1 MISFRY
7 HLVSIIAVFLGI
19 ALGVVV
25 GTSALN
31 GAVVGDLRHQVS
43 DLKKNDDA
51 LAKQNQT
58 LRARSANADLLA
70 QTFGAKVAGGT
81 LAKTPVVLLGAPGA
95 SKGLKDAIAAQ
106 VTAAGGTIAGRLQLS
121 KDFSDP
127 TRANDIRSLAT
138 SGLHPI
144 GLQLPT
150 TDDAG
155 SLAGALLGFVLLGHG
170 QSTDLAQV
178 IAGFGTLNMVKAESS
193 AVTAGKVVLL
203 IAPGTRPKD
212 DEAGKMLLSF
222 SAQLGAGT
230 GGPTVV
236 VGDPASDTAG
246 GLVALV
252 RHDDT
257 ASGAVSSVDDVPS
270 PLGELTV
277 VLTAADTLAGHK
289 GHYGVGADA
298 DALLP
303 GAGS

>member
-31 GAVVGDLRHQVS
+31 GAVVGDLRSQVK
-43 DLKKNDDA
+43 DLKKTNSA
-51 LAKQNQT
+51 LTTQNQT
-58 LRARSANADLLA
+58 LRTRSSDADLLA
-70 QTFGAKVAGGT
+70 QTFGAKIAGAS
-81 LAKTPVVLLGAPGA
+81 LAKTPVVLVGAPGA
-95 SKGLKDAIAAQ
+95 SKGLKDSVAEQ
-106 VTAAGGTIAGRLQLS
+106 VKAAGGTVASRLQLS
-121 KDFSDP
+121 KDFTDP
-127 TRANDIRSLAT
+127 RRANDIRSLAT

-155 SLAGALLGFVLLGHG
+155 LLAGALLGFVLLGHG

-178 IAGFGTLNMVKAESS
+178 VAGFGTLNMVKVESPS
-193 AVTAGKVVLL
+193 VAAGKLVLL
-203 IAPGTRPKD
+203 VAPGALPVD
-212 DEAGKMLLSF
+212 AEAGRMLLSF
-222 SAQLGAGT
+222 TTQLGAGT

-252 RHDDT
+252 RKDET
-257 ASGAVSSVDDVPS
+257 ANKAVSSVDDANS
-270 PLGELTV
+270 ALGQLTV
-277 VLTAADTLAGHK
+277 VLTGAETVAGRK
-289 GHYGVGADA
+289 GHYGVGADN
-298 DALLP
+298 DGLLP
-303 GAGS
+303 GAGN

>member
-7 HLVSIIAVFLGI
+7 HLVSVIAVFLGI

-31 GAVVGDLRHQVS
+31 GAVLADLRHQVS
-43 DLKKNDDA
+43 D
-51 LAKQNQT
+51 AKQNSSALAAQNQV

-70 QTFGAKVAGGT
+70 DTFGDKIASGA

-95 SKGLKDAIAAQ
+95 PKGLKDAVAAQ
-106 VTAAGGTIAGRLQLS
+106 VTAAGGTIAARLQLS
-121 KDFSDP
+121 KDFNDP
-127 TRANDIRSLAT
+127 RRANDIRSLAT

-155 SLAGALLGFVLLGHG
+155 TLAGALLGFVLLGHG

-178 IAGFGTLNMVKAESS
+178 VAGFGTLNMIKTESP
-193 AVTAGKVVLL
+193 AVAAGKLL
-203 IAPGTRPKD
+203 LLVAPGALPKD
-212 DEAGKMLLSF
+212 GEAGKMLLSF
-222 SAQLGAGT
+222 SAQLGAST

-236 VGDPASDTAG
+236 VGDPPSNTAG

-252 RHDDT
+252 RGDDT
-257 ASGAVSSVDDVPS
+257 ADKAVSTVDDANS

-277 VLTAADTLAGHK
+277 VLTAADTLAGRK
-289 GHYGVGADA
+289 GHYGVGAGA
-298 DALLP
+298 DGLLP
-303 GAGS
+303 GAGG

>member
-7 HLVSIIAVFLGI
+7 HLVSVIAVFLGI
-19 ALGVVV
+19 ALGVVI

-31 GAVVGDLRHQVS
+31 GAVVGELRHQVS
-43 DLKKNDDA
+43 DLEKNQDG
-51 LAKQNQT
+51 
-58 LRARSANADLLA
+58 LRAQNRVLQAHSANADLLA
-70 QTFGAKVAGGT
+70 QTFGAKISRGA

-95 SKGLKDAIAAQ
+95 PKGLKDAIAAQ
-106 VTAAGGTIAGRLQLS
+106 VVAAGGTVAGRLQLG

-127 TRANDIRSLAT
+127 RRANDIRSLAT

-150 TDDAG
+150 TEDAG
-155 SLAGALLGFVLLGHG
+155 SLAGALLGFVLHGHG

-178 IAGFGTLNMVKAESS
+178 VAGFGTLNMIKAESQS
-193 AVTAGKVVLL
+193 VTAGKLVLL
-203 IAPGTRPKD
+203 IAPGALPKN

-222 SAQLGAGT
+222 GVQLGSST

-236 VGDPASDTAG
+236 VGDPPAATAG

-252 RHDDT
+252 RGDDT
-257 ASGAVSSVDDVPS
+257 ANKAVSTVDDATS

-277 VLTAADTLAGHK
+277 VLTGADTLAGHK
-289 GHYGVGADA
+289 GHYGTGAGV

-303 GAGS
+303 GASS

>member
-7 HLVSIIAVFLGI
+7 HLVSLIAVFLGI
-19 ALGVVV
+19 ALGVVI

-31 GAVVGDLRHQVS
+31 GAVVGDLRHQVR
-43 DLKKNDDA
+43 DLEKNEDA
-51 LAKQNQT
+51 LSAQNKVLQ
-58 LRARSANADLLA
+58 ARSAHADLLA
-70 QTFGAKVAGGT
+70 QTFGAKIAGGA

-95 SKGLKDAIAAQ
+95 PKGLKDAIAAQ
-106 VTAAGGTIAGRLQLS
+106 VSAAGGTIAGRLQLS

-127 TRANDIRSLAT
+127 RRANDIRSLAT

-155 SLAGALLGFVLLGHG
+155 ALAGALLGYVLLGHG

-178 IAGFGTLNMVKAESS
+178 VAGFGTLNMIKAESS
-193 AVTAGKVVLL
+193 SVTAGKLVLL
-203 IAPGTRPKD
+203 IAPGALPKD

-222 SAQLGAGT
+222 GTQLASST

-236 VGDPASDTAG
+236 AGDPAANTAG
-246 GLVALV
+246 GLVALI
-252 RHDDT
+252 RGDET
-257 ASGAVSSVDDVPS
+257 ADKAVSTVDDANSV
-270 PLGELTV
+270 LGQLTV
-277 VLTAADTLAGHK
+277 VLTGADVLAGRK
-289 GHYGVGADA
+289 GHYGTGAGA

>member
-1 MISFRY
+1 VISFRY
-7 HLVSIIAVFLGI
+7 HLVSVIAVFLGI
-19 ALGVVV
+19 ALGVVI

-43 DLKKNDDA
+43 DLKKSDGALTADNQQLRQRASDA
-51 LAKQNQT
+51 
-58 LRARSANADLLA
+58 DVLA
-70 QTFGAKVAGGT
+70 QTFGAKIAGGA

-95 SKGLKDAIAAQ
+95 SKELKDAVAAQ
-106 VTAAGGTIAGRLQLS
+106 VAAAGGTVTARLQLS

-127 TRANDIRSLAT
+127 RRANDIRSLAT

-178 IAGFGTLNMVKAESS
+178 VAGFGTLNMIKAESPT
-193 AVTAGKVVLL
+193 VTAGKLVLL
-203 IAPGTRPKD
+203 IAPGPLPKD

-222 SAQLGAGT
+222 GTQLGAST

-236 VGDPASDTAG
+236 VGDPAAATAG

-252 RHDDT
+252 RGDDT
-257 ASGAVSSVDDVPS
+257 ANKAVSTVDDATS

-277 VLTAADTLAGHK
+277 VLTGAETIKGHK
-289 GHYGVGADA
+289 GHYGTGPGNDG
-298 DALLP
+298 LLP

>member
-7 HLVSIIAVFLGI
+7 HLVSVIAVFLGI
-19 ALGVVV
+19 ALGVVI

-43 DLKKNDDA
+43 DLKKNQSA
-51 LAKQNQT
+51 LASQNQV
-58 LRARSANADLLA
+58 LRARSAHADLLA
-70 QTFGAKVAGGT
+70 QTFGAKISHAA

-95 SKGLKDAIAAQ
+95 SKGLKDAIADQ
-106 VTAAGGTIAGRLQLS
+106 VTEAGGTIAARLQLS

-127 TRANDIRSLAT
+127 RRANDIRSLAT

-178 IAGFGTLNMVKAESS
+178 VAGFGTLNMIKAESS
-193 AVTAGKVVLL
+193 SVTAGKLVLL
-203 IAPGTRPKD
+203 IAPGALPKD
-212 DEAGKMLLSF
+212 DEAGKMLLAF
-222 SAQLGAGT
+222 GAQLGAGT

-236 VGDPASDTAG
+236 VGDPASNTAG
-246 GLVALV
+246 GLIALV
-252 RHDDT
+252 RNDDT
-257 ASGAVSSVDDVPS
+257 ANKAVSTVDDATTS
-270 PLGELTV
+270 LGELTV
-277 VLTAADTLAGHK
+277 VLTGAETLTGHK
-289 GHYGVGADA
+289 GHYGTGSGV

>member
-7 HLVSIIAVFLGI
+7 HLVSVIAVFLGI

-43 DLKKNDDA
+43 DLKKNQSA
-51 LAKQNQT
+51 LASQNQV

-70 QTFGAKVAGGT
+70 QTFGAKIADAA

-95 SKGLKDAIAAQ
+95 SKGLKDAVAAQ
-106 VTAAGGTIAGRLQLS
+106 VSAAGGIVAGRLQLS

-127 TRANDIRSLAT
+127 RRANDIRSLAT

-155 SLAGALLGFVLLGHG
+155 TLAGALLGFVLLGHG

-178 IAGFGTLNMVKAESS
+178 VAGFGTLNMIKAESPKV
-193 AVTAGKVVLL
+193 AAGKLVLL
-203 IAPGTRPKD
+203 IAPGALPKN

-222 SAQLGAGT
+222 GSQLGAST

-236 VGDPASDTAG
+236 VGDPAANTAG

-252 RHDDT
+252 RNDES
-257 ASGAVSSVDDVPS
+257 ANKAVSTVDDANS

-277 VLTAADTLAGHK
+277 VLTGADTLAGRK
-289 GHYGVGADA
+289 GHYGTGANSDG
-298 DALLP
+298 LLP
-303 GAGS
+303 GAGG